1 MCKIVEHSKEFTKL
15 ELKSQSDKMEG
26 VMEDFKLD
34 LMQDHE
40 IEKNQIN
47 KEFKEITDSIKL
59 VRDDFNNNDRILET
73 NITELT
79 DEFK

>member
-15 ELKSQSDKMEG
+15 ELKSQSDKMEA